1 MSETVNQEATA
12 TEPRTFTQEELDK
25 IVNDRLARERKKY
38 EGINL
43 DELKSKAARLDEL
56 EEASKTELE
65 KERERSKKL
74 QAELDGIRKAEE
86 VRTIR
91 EAVAKETGVP
101 ASLLTAEDEV
111 GCKEQAEAIRAYAVP
126 AAYPSVKD
134 GGDPQHLNGRATRD
148 EFAQFAQQII

>member
-12 TEPRTFTQEELDK
+12 NEPKTFTQEELDK
-25 IVNDRLARERKKY
+25 ILNDRLARERKKY

-65 KERERSKKL
+65 KERERTKKL

-86 VRTIR
+86 IR
-91 EAVAKETGVP
+91 AIRDAVAKETGIP
-101 ASLLTAEDEV
+101 ANLLTADDEL
-111 GCKEQAEAIRAYAVP
+111 GCREQAEAIRAFAIP
-126 AAYPSVKD
+126 AGYPSVKD
-134 GGDPQHLNGRATRD
+134 GGDPQNLSGRSTRD
-148 EFAQFAQQII
+148 EFALYAQQVL